1 MNISTL
7 SIPLTTTPEQ
17 VGKLVALQNAFAL
30 VCNAL
35 APVVRDTRCWSRV
48 ALHHMMYRSLREQF
62 PQIGSQMV
70 CNAIYSVSRTSRL
83 IFQAEQSPFN
93 IERYSD
99 KTLPLL
105 QFLPTAPVYFDRHTL
120 SLKPGS
126 LSMYTLDGRM
136 RFEVNLSAEDLAR
149 FKTLKLSEVVLNL
162 TDEVFTLNFSFA
174 DDLAQLEEETQ
185 GQDEGAASFLP
196 EYVLVEEADKA
207 QLSSPSTP
215 SAPPTPPT
223 PPAFPPSVHPQ
234 AFTAGIQLM
243 LNPLGSARAGAH
255 AAAVGGAAQPFMTQV
270 VPPVPTDMKLKTM
283 VMQHVSAQA
292 GLNVTVTQE
301 AAQAQVNTLKGASS

>member
-7 SIPLTTTPEQ
+7 SIPLTTTAEQ
-17 VGKLVALQNAFAL
+17 LEKLVALQNSFAL

-83 IFQAEQSPFN
+83 IFQAEHSPFN
-93 IERYSD
+93 IQRYAD
-99 KTLPLL
+99 KNLPLL

-120 SLKPGS
+120 SIKPGS

-162 TDEVFTLNFSFA
+162 TNEVFTLNFSFA
-174 DDLAQLEEETQ
+174 DELSDAEENAELLKVE
-185 GQDEGAASFLP
+185 DPSFLP
-196 EYVLVEEADKA
+196 EYVVVEQSENAPAINAPMPPIA
-207 QLSSPSTP
+207 QGPRIELMLQPP
-215 SAPPTPPT
+215 SA
-223 PPAFPPSVHPQ
+223 Q
-234 AFTAGIQLM
+234 A
-243 LNPLGSARAGAH
+243 
-255 AAAVGGAAQPFMTQV
+255 PFMTQV
-270 VPPVPTDMKLKTM
+270 VPKPQPQSNMKLKTV
-283 VMQHVSAQA
+283 VMHSVT
-292 GLNVTVTQE
+292 GLSGINVTIKQEDVTLTP
-301 AAQAQVNTLKGASS
+301 NTQTGASS

>member
-7 SIPLTTTPEQ
+7 SIPLSTTSEQ
-17 VGKLVALQNAFAL
+17 MVKLVALQNAFAL

-83 IFQAEQSPFN
+83 IFQTEQSPFN
-93 IERYSD
+93 IQRYVD

-105 QFLPTAPVYFDRHTL
+105 QFLPNAPVYFDRHTL
-120 SLKPGS
+120 SIKPGS

-136 RFEVNLSAEDLAR
+136 RFEVNLSLEDLAR

-162 TDEVFTLNFSFA
+162 TNEVFTLS
-174 DDLAQLEEETQ
+174 LI
-185 GQDEGAASFLP
+185 
-196 EYVLVEEADKA
+196 
-207 QLSSPSTP
+207 
-215 SAPPTPPT
+215 
-223 PPAFPPSVHPQ
+223 H
-234 AFTAGIQLM
+234 I
-243 LNPLGSARAGAH
+243 
-255 AAAVGGAAQPFMTQV
+255 
-270 VPPVPTDMKLKTM
+270 
-283 VMQHVSAQA
+283 
-292 GLNVTVTQE
+292 
-301 AAQAQVNTLKGASS
+301 

>member
-7 SIPLTTTPEQ
+7 SIPLTTTAEQ
-17 VGKLVALQNAFAL
+17 MEKLVALQNAFAL

-83 IFQAEQSPFN
+83 ILQSEQSPVN
-93 IERYSD
+93 IQRYAD
-99 KTLPLL
+99 KNLPLL

-120 SLKPGS
+120 SIKPGS

-136 RFEVNLSAEDLAR
+136 RFEVNLSAEDLVR

-162 TDEVFTLNFSFA
+162 TNEMYTLNFSFA
-174 DDLAQLEEETQ
+174 DEMNDAEENAELLKAE
-185 GQDEGAASFLP
+185 DPSFLP
-196 EYVLVEEADKA
+196 EYVVVEQSENAPALNAPISPIA
-207 QLSSPSTP
+207 QGPR
-215 SAPPTPPT
+215 
-223 PPAFPPSVHPQ
+223 
-234 AFTAGIQLM
+234 IELM
-243 LNPLGSARAGAH
+243 LQPATAIA
-255 AAAVGGAAQPFMTQV
+255 PFMTQV
-270 VPPVPTDMKLKTM
+270 VPKPQPESDMKLKTV
-283 VMQHVSAQA
+283 VMHSVT
-292 GLNVTVTQE
+292 GLSGVNVTIKQE
-301 AAQAQVNTLKGASS
+301 SVTLKPNTQTGASS

>member
-7 SIPLTTTPEQ
+7 SIPLTTTAEQ
-17 VGKLVALQNAFAL
+17 VEKLVALQNAFAL

-83 IFQAEQSPFN
+83 IFQAEHSPFN
-93 IERYSD
+93 IQRYAD
-99 KTLPLL
+99 KNLPLL

-120 SLKPGS
+120 SIKPGS

-162 TDEVFTLNFSFA
+162 TNEVFTLNFSFA
-174 DDLAQLEEETQ
+174 DELSAAEENAELLKVE
-185 GQDEGAASFLP
+185 DPSFLP
-196 EYVLVEEADKA
+196 EYVVVEQSENAPAINAPMPPIA
-207 QLSSPSTP
+207 QGPRIELMLQPP
-215 SAPPTPPT
+215 SA
-223 PPAFPPSVHPQ
+223 Q
-234 AFTAGIQLM
+234 A
-243 LNPLGSARAGAH
+243 
-255 AAAVGGAAQPFMTQV
+255 PFMTQV
-270 VPPVPTDMKLKTM
+270 VPKSQPQSNMKLKTV
-283 VMQHVSAQA
+283 VMHSVT
-292 GLNVTVTQE
+292 GLSGINVTIKQEDVTLTP
-301 AAQAQVNTLKGASS
+301 NTQTGASS

>member
-7 SIPLTTTPEQ
+7 SIPLTTTAEQ
-17 VGKLVALQNAFAL
+17 VEKLVALQNAFAL

-83 IFQAEQSPFN
+83 IFQAEHSPFN
-93 IERYSD
+93 IQRYAD
-99 KTLPLL
+99 KNLPLL

-120 SLKPGS
+120 SIKPGS

-162 TDEVFTLNFSFA
+162 TNEVFTLNFSFA
-174 DDLAQLEEETQ
+174 DELSDAEENAELLKVE
-185 GQDEGAASFLP
+185 DPSFLP
-196 EYVLVEEADKA
+196 EYVVVEQSENAPAINAPMPPIA
-207 QLSSPSTP
+207 QGPRIELMLQPP
-215 SAPPTPPT
+215 SA
-223 PPAFPPSVHPQ
+223 Q
-234 AFTAGIQLM
+234 A
-243 LNPLGSARAGAH
+243 
-255 AAAVGGAAQPFMTQV
+255 PFMTQV
-270 VPPVPTDMKLKTM
+270 VPKPQPQSNMKLKTV
-283 VMQHVSAQA
+283 VMHSVT
-292 GLNVTVTQE
+292 GLSGINVTIKQEDVTLTP
-301 AAQAQVNTLKGASS
+301 NTQTGASS

>member
-7 SIPLTTTPEQ
+7 SIPLTTTAEQ
-17 VGKLVALQNAFAL
+17 VEKLVALQNAFAL

-83 IFQAEQSPFN
+83 IFQAEHSPFN
-93 IERYSD
+93 IQRYAD
-99 KTLPLL
+99 KNLPLL

-120 SLKPGS
+120 SIKPGS

-162 TDEVFTLNFSFA
+162 TNEVFTLNFSFA
-174 DDLAQLEEETQ
+174 DELSDAEENAELLKVE
-185 GQDEGAASFLP
+185 DPSFLP
-196 EYVLVEEADKA
+196 EYVVVEQSENAPAINAPMPPIA
-207 QLSSPSTP
+207 QGPRIELMLQPP
-215 SAPPTPPT
+215 SA
-223 PPAFPPSVHPQ
+223 Q
-234 AFTAGIQLM
+234 A
-243 LNPLGSARAGAH
+243 
-255 AAAVGGAAQPFMTQV
+255 PFMTQV
-270 VPPVPTDMKLKTM
+270 VPKPQPQSNMKLKTV
-283 VMQHVSAQA
+283 VMHSVT
-292 GLNVTVTQE
+292 GLSGINVTIKQEDVALTPNTQ
-301 AAQAQVNTLKGASS
+301 TGASS

>member
-7 SIPLTTTPEQ
+7 SIPLTTTAEQ
-17 VGKLVALQNAFAL
+17 MEKLVALQNAFAL

-83 IFQAEQSPFN
+83 IFQSEQSPFN
-93 IERYSD
+93 IQRYAD
-99 KTLPLL
+99 KNLPLL

-120 SLKPGS
+120 SIKPGS

-136 RFEVNLSAEDLAR
+136 RFEVNLSAEDLVR

-162 TDEVFTLNFSFA
+162 TNEIYTLNFSFA
-174 DDLAQLEEETQ
+174 DELNDAEENAELLKAE
-185 GQDEGAASFLP
+185 DPSFLP
-196 EYVLVEEADKA
+196 EYVVVEQSENAPALNAPISPIA
-207 QLSSPSTP
+207 QGPR
-215 SAPPTPPT
+215 
-223 PPAFPPSVHPQ
+223 
-234 AFTAGIQLM
+234 IELM
-243 LNPLGSARAGAH
+243 LQPATAMA
-255 AAAVGGAAQPFMTQV
+255 PFMTQV
-270 VPPVPTDMKLKTM
+270 VPKPQPESDMKLKTV
-283 VMQHVSAQA
+283 VMHSVT
-292 GLNVTVTQE
+292 GLSGVNVTIKQE
-301 AAQAQVNTLKGASS
+301 SVTLKPNTQTGASS

>member
-7 SIPLTTTPEQ
+7 SIPLTTTPDQ
-17 VGKLVALQNAFAL
+17 VDKLVALQNAFAL

-99 KTLPLL
+99 KMLPLL

-120 SLKPGS
+120 SLKPSS

-162 TDEVFTLNFSFA
+162 TNEVFTLNFSFA
-174 DDLAQLEEETQ
+174 DELSDAEENAELLKVE
-185 GQDEGAASFLP
+185 DPSFLP
-196 EYVLVEEADKA
+196 EYVVVEQSENAPAINAPMPPIA
-207 QLSSPSTP
+207 QGPRIELMLQPP
-215 SAPPTPPT
+215 SA
-223 PPAFPPSVHPQ
+223 Q
-234 AFTAGIQLM
+234 A
-243 LNPLGSARAGAH
+243 
-255 AAAVGGAAQPFMTQV
+255 PFMTQV
-270 VPPVPTDMKLKTM
+270 VPKPQPQSNMKLKTV
-283 VMQHVSAQA
+283 VMHSVT
-292 GLNVTVTQE
+292 GLSGINVTIKQEDVTLTP
-301 AAQAQVNTLKGASS
+301 NTQTGASS

>member
-1 MNISTL
+1 MNILTL
-7 SIPLTTTPEQ
+7 SIPLTTTAEQ
-17 VGKLVALQNAFAL
+17 VEKLVALQNAFAL

-83 IFQAEQSPFN
+83 IFQAEHSPFN
-93 IERYSD
+93 IQRYAD
-99 KTLPLL
+99 KNLPLL

-120 SLKPGS
+120 SIKPGS

-162 TDEVFTLNFSFA
+162 TNEVFTLNFSFA
-174 DDLAQLEEETQ
+174 DELSDAEENAELLKVE
-185 GQDEGAASFLP
+185 DPSFLP
-196 EYVLVEEADKA
+196 EYVVVEQSENAPAINAPMPPIA
-207 QLSSPSTP
+207 QGPRIELMLQPP
-215 SAPPTPPT
+215 SA
-223 PPAFPPSVHPQ
+223 Q
-234 AFTAGIQLM
+234 A
-243 LNPLGSARAGAH
+243 
-255 AAAVGGAAQPFMTQV
+255 PFMTQV
-270 VPPVPTDMKLKTM
+270 VPKSQPQSNMKLKTV
-283 VMQHVSAQA
+283 VMHSVT
-292 GLNVTVTQE
+292 GLSGINVTIKQEDVTLTP
-301 AAQAQVNTLKGASS
+301 NTQTGASS

>member
-1 MNISTL
+1 MNILTL
-7 SIPLTTTPEQ
+7 SIPLTTTAEQ
-17 VGKLVALQNAFAL
+17 VEKLVALQNAFAL

-83 IFQAEQSPFN
+83 IFQAEHSPFN
-93 IERYSD
+93 IQRYAD
-99 KTLPLL
+99 KNLPLL

-120 SLKPGS
+120 SIKPGS

-162 TDEVFTLNFSFA
+162 TNEVFTLNFSFA
-174 DDLAQLEEETQ
+174 DELSDAEENAELLKVE
-185 GQDEGAASFLP
+185 DPSFLP
-196 EYVLVEEADKA
+196 EYVVVEQSENAPAINAPMPPIA
-207 QLSSPSTP
+207 QGPRIELMLQPP
-215 SAPPTPPT
+215 SA
-223 PPAFPPSVHPQ
+223 Q
-234 AFTAGIQLM
+234 A
-243 LNPLGSARAGAH
+243 
-255 AAAVGGAAQPFMTQV
+255 PFMTQV
-270 VPPVPTDMKLKTM
+270 VPKPQPQSNMKLKTV
-283 VMQHVSAQA
+283 VMHSVT
-292 GLNVTVTQE
+292 GLSGINVTIKQEDVTLTP
-301 AAQAQVNTLKGASS
+301 NTQTGASS

>member
-7 SIPLTTTPEQ
+7 SIPLTTTAEQ
-17 VGKLVALQNAFAL
+17 MEKLVALQNAFAL

-83 IFQAEQSPFN
+83 IFQSEQSPFN
-93 IERYSD
+93 IQRYAD
-99 KTLPLL
+99 KNLPLL

-120 SLKPGS
+120 SIKPGS

-136 RFEVNLSAEDLAR
+136 RFEVNLSAEDLVR

-162 TDEVFTLNFSFA
+162 TNEIYTLNFSFA
-174 DDLAQLEEETQ
+174 DEMNDAEENAELLKAE
-185 GQDEGAASFLP
+185 DPSFLP
-196 EYVLVEEADKA
+196 EYVVVEQSENAPALNAPISPIA
-207 QLSSPSTP
+207 QGPR
-215 SAPPTPPT
+215 
-223 PPAFPPSVHPQ
+223 
-234 AFTAGIQLM
+234 IELM
-243 LNPLGSARAGAH
+243 LQPATAMA
-255 AAAVGGAAQPFMTQV
+255 PFMTQV
-270 VPPVPTDMKLKTM
+270 VPKPQPESDMKLKTV
-283 VMQHVSAQA
+283 VMHSVT
-292 GLNVTVTQE
+292 GLSGVNVTIKQE
-301 AAQAQVNTLKGASS
+301 SVTLKPNTQTGASS

>member
-7 SIPLTTTPEQ
+7 SIPLTTTAEQ
-17 VGKLVALQNAFAL
+17 VEKLVALQNAFAL

-83 IFQAEQSPFN
+83 IFQAEHSPFN
-93 IERYSD
+93 IQRYAD
-99 KTLPLL
+99 KNLPLL

-120 SLKPGS
+120 SIKPGS

-162 TDEVFTLNFSFA
+162 TNEVFTLNFSFA
-174 DDLAQLEEETQ
+174 DELSDAEENAELLKVE
-185 GQDEGAASFLP
+185 DPSFLP
-196 EYVLVEEADKA
+196 EYVVVEQSENAPAINAPMPPIA
-207 QLSSPSTP
+207 QGPRIELMLQPP
-215 SAPPTPPT
+215 SA
-223 PPAFPPSVHPQ
+223 Q
-234 AFTAGIQLM
+234 A
-243 LNPLGSARAGAH
+243 
-255 AAAVGGAAQPFMTQV
+255 PFMTQV
-270 VPPVPTDMKLKTM
+270 VPKSQPQSNMKLKTV
-283 VMQHVSAQA
+283 VMHSVT
-292 GLNVTVTQE
+292 GLSGINVTIKQEDVTLTP
-301 AAQAQVNTLKGASS
+301 NTQTGASS

>member
-7 SIPLTTTPEQ
+7 SIPLTTTAEQ
-17 VGKLVALQNAFAL
+17 VEKLVALQNAFAL

-83 IFQAEQSPFN
+83 IFQAEHSPFN
-93 IERYSD
+93 IQRYAD
-99 KTLPLL
+99 KNLPLL

-120 SLKPGS
+120 SIKPGS

-162 TDEVFTLNFSFA
+162 TNEVFTLNFSFA
-174 DDLAQLEEETQ
+174 DELSAAEENAELLKVE
-185 GQDEGAASFLP
+185 DPSFLP
-196 EYVLVEEADKA
+196 EYVVVEQSENAPAINAPMPPIA
-207 QLSSPSTP
+207 QGPRIELMLQPP
-215 SAPPTPPT
+215 SA
-223 PPAFPPSVHPQ
+223 Q
-234 AFTAGIQLM
+234 A
-243 LNPLGSARAGAH
+243 
-255 AAAVGGAAQPFMTQV
+255 PFMTQV
-270 VPPVPTDMKLKTM
+270 VPKPQPQSNMKLKTV
-283 VMQHVSAQA
+283 VMHSVT
-292 GLNVTVTQE
+292 GLSGINVTIKQEDVTLTP
-301 AAQAQVNTLKGASS
+301 NTQTGASS